1 MDTANPIMDE
11 TLSEHGAQ
19 LANSYLQRSRRAA
32 DIIKAARDRIE
43 ADRELPTDVVDA
55 MHEAELWRMALPA
68 FLGGAE
74 LSPPA
79 LGHMLEIIAEADA
92 SAAWCLGQATG
103 CAMSA
108 AFLDPEPA
116 RLVFGPHD
124 AVLAWGAG
132 IMGKAVACEGGYRI
146 SGTWKF
152 ASSSR
157 HATWM
162 GGHCMVFEKDGS
174 PRLLNDGTHAD
185 RTALFPRDAAEFEDD
200 WHVMG
205 LKGTRSESYTVTE
218 LFVPDELTLEREN
231 PLECRSSAPL
241 FVFPQLWV
249 YATCFSGVAL
259 GIARGMVDDLV
270 ELARTKT
277 QRAVEVALRDSPV
290 FHSKIAEIEARLG
303 AARAYQQ
310 VTLEEVWDEVRRTK
324 ELTPAQN
331 TKVRLV
337 TSHAIN
343 EATRVTEEAYR
354 LAGSTAIF
362 ESLPFERRFRDMHAV
377 SQQMHGR
384 FNHYE
389 TVGRFIMEVDA

>member
-1 MDTANPIMDE
+1 MDAANPIVDE
-11 TLSEHGAQ
+11 TPSQHGAR
-19 LANSYLQRSRRAA
+19 LAKTYLERSRRVAE
-32 DIIKAARDRIE
+32 IIKAARDRIE
-43 ADRELPTDVVDA
+43 TERELPADVLDA
-55 MHEAELWRMALPA
+55 MHKSELWRMALPA

-79 LGHMLEIIAEADA
+79 LARMLEIIAEADA

-108 AFLDPEPA
+108 AFLDQEPA
-116 RLVFGPHD
+116 RRVFGPPD
-124 AVLAWGAG
+124 AILSWGAG
-132 IMGKAVACEGGYRI
+132 IMGRAIVCEGGYRI

-162 GGHCMVFEKDGS
+162 GGHCMVFESDGS
-174 PRLLNDGTHAD
+174 PRLLSDGTHAD
-185 RTALFPRDAAEFEDD
+185 RTALFPRDAAEFDDD
-200 WHVMG
+200 WKVLG
-205 LKGTRSESYTVTE
+205 LRGTRSESYTVTE

-241 FVFPQLWV
+241 FVFPQLWI
-249 YATCFSGVAL
+249 YAACFSGVAL
-259 GIARGMVDDLV
+259 GIARGIVDDLV

-277 QRAVEVALRDSPV
+277 QRAVEVAMRDSPV
-290 FHSKIAEIEARLG
+290 FHSRIAEIEARLG

-310 VTLEEVWDEVRRTK
+310 VTLEEIWEEVRQTM
-324 ELTPAQN
+324 ELTPVQN
-331 TKVRLV
+331 TRIRLV

-343 EATRVTEEAYR
+343 ESTRVTEQAYR

-362 ESLPFERRFRDMHAV
+362 ENLPFERRFRDMHAV

-384 FNHYE
+384 HNHYE
-389 TVGRFIMEVDA
+389 TVGRFIMGVES